1 MPASAGG
8 GEPVLR
14 SMLAWALLLSLR
26 AAAAAMGNRIFTGPA
41 LRLTTSP
48 KPAVIQI
55 GGQTFTRF
63 DRGMTWLAALQYCRS
78 HQTDLADLQTVID
91 EADREALKSI
101 TSDTEAWIGLY
112 FNAASRSLSWS
123 SDLGASIPHWLQV
136 PEFWPGLCAGL
147 RIFARYAPRVSSDVC
162 SALKPFICFY
172 NASSGHRELAALP
185 QLFYAPSSDV
195 TAGTTP
201 SPRTG
206 SGPGTRAPR
215 ASASAGHGEG
225 PQGPPGIGPSATS
238 GPAPPGRVSGPQD
251 VSGTALASAS
261 SPAAVPASPEHLV
274 TEGRPVSSR
283 EATAGPSPGSTG
295 GASST
300 PGQAAPPGS
309 ATPSWCRGSGTQGS
323 VLGTEGSPWGPSG
336 PGSPTAPQRST
347 ARPEWATPSQAAS
360 PESPGSR
367 PGPQTANGTDMR
379 DAATATQAQHLS
391 SSNNPDSKE
400 KTPASE
406 SGQLFGILKADFTIP
421 AQMDPED
428 MKDKFLSEIQE
439 VLKLMLGREKFRLK
453 WISFEV
459 NKK

>member
-1 MPASAGG
+1 MEKGTAPAPVIPGGFPGG
-8 GEPVLR
+8 GDLESRGGGSWQRGVEGVPRHTSLAPGSSQKPMIIRYIPPPTHTPPPLIHLITHPTLLPLR
-14 SMLAWALLLSLR
+14 TDHPLPLPRCLYLKRKKTHRDLR
-26 AAAAAMGNRIFTGPA
+26 NSARQPGGPA
-41 LRLTTSP
+41 NP
-48 KPAVIQI
+48 P
-55 GGQTFTRF
+55 
-63 DRGMTWLAALQYCRS
+63 
-78 HQTDLADLQTVID
+78 
-91 EADREALKSI
+91 
-101 TSDTEAWIGLY
+101 
-112 FNAASRSLSWS
+112 
-123 SDLGASIPHWLQV
+123 
-136 PEFWPGLCAGL
+136 
-147 RIFARYAPRVSSDVC
+147 
-162 SALKPFICFY
+162 
-172 NASSGHRELAALP
+172 
-185 QLFYAPSSDV
+185 
-195 TAGTTP
+195 
-201 SPRTG
+201 
-206 SGPGTRAPR
+206 SGPPLTADGLWPLTC
-215 ASASAGHGEG
+215 AS
-225 PQGPPGIGPSATS
+225 GPP
-238 GPAPPGRVSGPQD
+238 
-251 VSGTALASAS
+251 LASLS

-323 VLGTEGSPWGPSG
+323 VLGTEGRPWGPSG

>member
-1 MPASAGG
+1 
-8 GEPVLR
+8 
-14 SMLAWALLLSLR
+14 
-26 AAAAAMGNRIFTGPA
+26 TGP
-41 LRLTTSP
+41 LNL
-48 KPAVIQI
+48 QLQ
-55 GGQTFTRF
+55 GQDSQERP
-63 DRGMTWLAALQYCRS
+63 C
-78 HQTDLADLQTVID
+78 
-91 EADREALKSI
+91 
-101 TSDTEAWIGLY
+101 
-112 FNAASRSLSWS
+112 NLS
-123 SDLGASIPHWLQV
+123 G
-136 PEFWPGLCAGL
+136 
-147 RIFARYAPRVSSDVC
+147 
-162 SALKPFICFY
+162 
-172 NASSGHRELAALP
+172 
-185 QLFYAPSSDV
+185 
-195 TAGTTP
+195 
-201 SPRTG
+201 TG